1 MEEFFFSINSII
13 KKLREQLSS
22 DTPIS
27 EDLFFPLVG
36 DYSKSLKDLLNLY
49 HEPWRTEVEKAF
61 LSPHINYYRQ
71 LQNYL
76 IFICRFPT
84 ILLVPH
90 HSEILQTLKYIDQ
103 KQNLIKDV
111 YEKLSQQEK
120 NLLNGQFKEELE
132 RLIGKMR

>member
-1 MEEFFFSINSII
+1 MEQFFFSIDPII

-22 DTPIS
+22 VKPIS

-49 HEPWRTEVEKAF
+49 HEPWRTEPEKAF
-61 LSPHINYYRQ
+61 LSPYLNYYRQ

-84 ILLVPH
+84 ILLVPKH
-90 HSEILQTLKYIDQ
+90 AEILQTIEFIDR
-103 KQNLIKDV
+103 KQILLKDV
-111 YEKLSQQEK
+111 YEKLSHQEK
-120 NLLNGQFKEELE
+120 ELFKEPFKDKME
-132 RLIGKMR
+132 RLIGKTK